1 MKISTE
7 EVKELLKECAAQM
20 EECRPQDFRQY
31 IRLHS
36 DKDCTDGQL
45 AGAIRQLAEKGELI
59 KIERGIYAKGDGTYS
74 IRKKTVGYGES
85 SFAIDIADCFAD
97 TAKRLELIVES
108 VDVLNMGEAD
118 FSLLGEI
125 RKIKEDMETISSGI
139 YKNK

>member
-1 MKISTE
+1 M
-7 EVKELLKECAAQM
+7 
-20 EECRPQDFRQY
+20 
-31 IRLHS
+31 
-36 DKDCTDGQL
+36 
-45 AGAIRQLAEKGELI
+45 
-59 KIERGIYAKGDGTYS
+59 AKGDGTYS
-74 IRKKTVGYGES
+74 IRKKTVDYGGS